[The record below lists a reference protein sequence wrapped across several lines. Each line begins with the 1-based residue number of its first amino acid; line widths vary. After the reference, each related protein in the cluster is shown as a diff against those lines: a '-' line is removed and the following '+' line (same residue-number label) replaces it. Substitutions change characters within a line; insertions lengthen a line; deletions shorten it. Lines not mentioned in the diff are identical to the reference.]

1 VCHLH
6 RRPLLRRADVGLGAR
21 PRSIRRRVR
30 TGGDVV
36 SCRGGRR
43 PSASPIST
51 RNPRCTPPRIRSA
64 GDSNS
69 RLGHLLY
76 IEDLAE
82 GMEAF
87 YGDDE
92 PEFQGN

>member
-1 VCHLH
+1 L
-6 RRPLLRRADVGLGAR
+6 
-21 PRSIRRRVR
+21 
-30 TGGDVV
+30 
-36 SCRGGRR
+36 
-43 PSASPIST
+43 
-51 RNPRCTPPRIRSA
+51 
-64 GDSNS
+64 